1 MQPFKLIEDNTNI
14 TNYYYFSGLFKD
26 DDITRVLA
34 LSKKYTSVE
43 GNVSGKID
51 HTYRNSTIVWLPVN
65 DETRFLY
72 DKVVEYAKKA
82 NAAMWKFNI
91 TGIQDNLQV
100 SEYRGSTQQ
109 EEAGHYDWHMD
120 VGAPSSTRKLSLS
133 IQLSDEADYD
143 GGDLEFMVHRS
154 IIKAPRT
161 KGTAIF
167 FPSFITH
174 RVTKVTRGTRRS
186 LVFWFHGPPY
196 V

>member
-1 MQPFKLIEDNTNI
+1 
-14 TNYYYFSGLFKD
+14 
-26 DDITRVLA
+26 
-34 LSKKYTSVE
+34 
-43 GNVSGKID
+43 
-51 HTYRNSTIVWLPVN
+51 VN

-100 SEYRGSTQQ
+100 SEYRGSTQL

-186 LVFWFHGPPY
+186 LVFWFHGPPF